1 MHMEAVRDISTR
13 AQQTGLVRALPQ
25 SEALQPAAPASMQF
39 TPDQVELIRRTI
51 AKGASDD
58 EFKLFLWQCKRTGL
72 DPFSKQIYAI
82 KRWNN
87 EERRETMAMQTSID
101 GFRLIAER
109 TGNYGGQLGPF
120 WCGPDG
126 AWTDVWLGEGYPV
139 AARIGVVRKDWKEP
153 LWAVARWK
161 SFVQT
166 KKDGGVTRMWA
177 TMPDLMLAKV
187 AEALALR
194 RAFPN
199 ELSGLYTSEELP
211 RTTGARVVA
220 GDDTVDTGTGEVV
233 DEPRPGII
241 SKDQCKRLWTIA
253 RKNGWGDDDVKHW
266 LSDTYKLESSKDI
279 PVAKY
284 DEIIAA
290 VSKPNTDRGA
300 DDFDEGEPVF

>member
-1 MHMEAVRDISTR
+1 MEAALITR
-13 AQQTGLVRALPQ
+13 PTNVTAI
-25 SEALQPAAPASMQF
+25 AATQF
-39 TPDQVELIRRTI
+39 TGEQVDLIRRTI

-58 EFKLFLWQCKRTGL
+58 ELKLFLWQCKRTGL

-126 AWTDVWLGEGYPV
+126 VWTDVWLGEGYPV
-139 AARIGVVRKDWKEP
+139 AARIGVVRKDWQEP

-199 ELSGLYTSEELP
+199 ELSGLYTGDEMP
-211 RTTGARVVA
+211 QTRGTKVQDA
-220 GDDTVDTGTGEVV
+220 GDTIDTGTGEVV
-233 DEPRPGII
+233 DEQRPGVI
-241 SKDQCKRLWTIA
+241 SKDQVKRLWTIA
-253 RKNGWGDDDVKHW
+253 RKNGWSDEDVKHW
-266 LSDTYKLESSKDI
+266 LQDTYKLESSRDI
-279 PVAKY
+279 PIALYEGIVA
-284 DEIIAA
+284 ELE
-290 VSKPNTDRGA
+290 KPNPDAGR
-300 DDFDEGEPVF
+300 DDEEPRDAF